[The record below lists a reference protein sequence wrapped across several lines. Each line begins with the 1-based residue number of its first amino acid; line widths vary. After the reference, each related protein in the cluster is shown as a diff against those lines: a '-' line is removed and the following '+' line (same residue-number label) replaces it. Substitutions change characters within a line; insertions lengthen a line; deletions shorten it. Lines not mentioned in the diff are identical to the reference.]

1 MKAVILAGGKGRRLA
16 PYTAVLP
23 KPLMP
28 IGDVPILEVVIR
40 QLRQAG
46 FGDITLAVGYLAE
59 LLVAYFGDGSKLGVR
74 IHYSREEQPLGTAG
88 PLGLLDNVNEPFLVM
103 NGDLLTTL
111 NYRLM
116 WDQHHLSGAIATLAT
131 YQRDVKIDLGVIETD
146 DGGWVQDYI
155 EKPTYHYTVSTGVY
169 VFAPQVLEYIPRG
182 ERGAEAKAARLSS
195 PKSSWPPC
203 RMDLPD
209 LILKLLAAGHQIA
222 TYPFDG
228 YWLDIGRQ
236 DDYELAISEFEHHRD
251 RFLTSE

>member
-1 MKAVILAGGKGRRLA
+1 MRAVILAGGKGRRLA

-40 QLRQAG
+40 QLKQSG
-46 FGDITLAVGYLAE
+46 FEDITLAVGYLAE

-88 PLGLLDNVNEPFLVM
+88 PLGLLDRWNEPFLVM

-111 NYRLM
+111 NYRRM
-116 WDQHHLSGAIATLAT
+116 WDQHHLSSAIATLAT
-131 YQRDVKIDLGVIETD
+131 YQRDVTIDLGVIETD
-146 DGGWVQDYI
+146 DVGLVQNYI
-155 EKPTYHYTVSTGVY
+155 EKPTYHYTVSSGVY
-169 VFAPQVLEYIPRG
+169 VFAPKVLEYIPRG
-182 ERGAEAKAARLSS
+182 E
-195 PKSSWPPC
+195 

-251 RFLTSE
+251 RFLVPE